1 MNHRCTKEELLDR
14 YEQAANLLAE
24 GWPGHAVV
32 AQLSKRF
39 DVTPQQARTYVREGR
54 KLLIESVGVENRASM
69 FAQVFTG
76 LQMDRM
82 EARQNG
88 NSSAAVGASKA
99 MVQLLKQLSEI
110 DPMRD
115 FENAFMVA
123 VAPHLNNGKGSIPRE
138 KIDIHQPPNDPDG
151 DDLQPGSD
159 WLSQEDPKSTAGEL
173 F

>member
-1 MNHRCTKEELLDR
+1 MTHRSTKEELLDR
-14 YEQAANLLAE
+14 YEQAASLLAE

-32 AQLSKRF
+32 SQLTQRF

-54 KLLIESVGVENRASM
+54 KLLIESVGVENRACM

-99 MVQLLKQLSEI
+99 MVQLLKQLTEI

-115 FENAFMVA
+115 FETAFMTA
-123 VAPHLNNGKGSIPRE
+123 VAPHLNNNKGSIPRE
-138 KIDIHQPPNDPDG
+138 KIDLNQPADEIP
-151 DDLQPGSD
+151 
-159 WLSQEDPKSTAGEL
+159 

>member
-1 MNHRCTKEELLDR
+1 MTHRSTKEELLDR
-14 YEQAANLLAE
+14 YEQAASLLAE

-32 AQLSKRF
+32 AQLTQRF

-54 KLLIESVGVENRASM
+54 KLLIESVGVENRACM

-99 MVQLLKQLSEI
+99 MVQLLKQLTEI

-115 FENAFMVA
+115 FETAFMTA
-123 VAPHLNNGKGSIPRE
+123 VAPHLNNNKGSIPRE
-138 KIDIHQPPNDPDG
+138 KIDLNQPADEIP
-151 DDLQPGSD
+151 
-159 WLSQEDPKSTAGEL
+159 

>member
-1 MNHRCTKEELLDR
+1 MTHRSTKEELLDR
-14 YEQAANLLAE
+14 YEQAASLLAE

-32 AQLSKRF
+32 SQLTQRF

-54 KLLIESVGVENRASM
+54 KLLIESVGVENRACM

-76 LQMDRM
+76 LQLDRM

-99 MVQLLKQLSEI
+99 MVQLLKQLTEI

-115 FENAFMVA
+115 FETAFMTA
-123 VAPHLNNGKGSIPRE
+123 VAPHLNNNKGSIPRE
-138 KIDIHQPPNDPDG
+138 KIDLNQPADEIP
-151 DDLQPGSD
+151 
-159 WLSQEDPKSTAGEL
+159 